1 MRKVR
6 IPDEATPPAEWIKK
20 AEAATKELREAKT
33 DNERKAVID
42 KYEGLWR
49 DNDVR
54 NWLLALF
61 HNKCWYTEAKESV
74 SAIHVDHYRPKGRVS
89 DLGRN
94 QREDY
99 WWLAFDW
106 HNYRICGQLI
116 NTKKNDIFPLCEGCC
131 ATADDPKSLK
141 LEAPLLI
148 DPITDDARLISY
160 EMDEE
165 GCRATSIAGID
176 DAEQHRAD
184 NTIEILGLNRLNRLN
199 QNRADVWRKCVGKI
213 KDYTS
218 AAGEPQSLKQLR
230 QAIAIADLKKMIG
243 YEEEFSSVAEAC
255 IRKTAPLAI
264 QAKVYEAIA

>member
-6 IPDEATPPAEWIKK
+6 IPPDSTPPDEWVKK
-20 AEAATKELREAKT
+20 AEAATKALREAKT
-33 DNERKAVID
+33 DDERKAVIE

-54 NWLLALF
+54 DWLLALF

-89 DLGRN
+89 DLARN
-94 QREDY
+94 HRDGY

-106 HNYRICGQLI
+106 RNYRICGQLI
-116 NTKKNDIFPLCEGCC
+116 NTKKNDIFPLCEGQC
-131 ATADDPKSLK
+131 ATASDPNSLK

-165 GCRATSIAGID
+165 SCRATPIAGID
-176 DAEQHRAD
+176 TAEQHRAD
-184 NTIEILGLNRLNRLN
+184 NTIEILGLNRLDRLN
-199 QNRADVWRKCVGKI
+199 QNRADVWRKCADKI
-213 KDYTS
+213 RDYVS
-218 AAGEPQSLKQLR
+218 ASGDPQCLKQLR
-230 QAIAIADLKKMIG
+230 QAIAIADLKKMIS
-243 YEEEFSSVAEAC
+243 YEEEFSSIAEAC
-255 IRKTAPLAI
+255 IRKTASEVI
-264 QAKVYEAIA
+264 QAKVYGVAA